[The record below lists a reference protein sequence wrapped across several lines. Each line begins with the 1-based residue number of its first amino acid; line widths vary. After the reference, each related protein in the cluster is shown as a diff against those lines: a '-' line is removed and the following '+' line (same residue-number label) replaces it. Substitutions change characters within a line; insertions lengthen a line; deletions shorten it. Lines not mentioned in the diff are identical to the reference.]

1 MIGLLWTASV
11 ETRYFLRRYMPS
23 NRLLD
28 LIRTR
33 HLETLHERNRSVQTV
48 LRNGIDRGQ
57 LPADLDVRLGT
68 IAVVSFMHG
77 LIANWVLT
85 PDLFD
90 IKRDAPA
97 LIEGLLQMLK
107 SGLGRTPP

>member
-1 MIGLLWTASV
+1 M
-11 ETRYFLRRYMPS
+11 TRGSTDVMPW
-23 NRLLD
+23 LD
-28 LIRTR
+28 RFQNAGEYLI
-33 HLETLHERNRSVQTV
+33 QAADA
-48 LRNGIDRGQ
+48 IDHGQ
-57 LPADLDVRLGT
+57 LPPDFDVRQGAV
-68 IAVVSFMHG
+68 AVVSFVHG

>member
-1 MIGLLWTASV
+1 
-11 ETRYFLRRYMPS
+11 
-23 NRLLD
+23 
-28 LIRTR
+28 
-33 HLETLHERNRSVQTV
+33 
-48 LRNGIDRGQ
+48 
-57 LPADLDVRLGT
+57 
-68 IAVVSFMHG
+68 MHG